1 MGDFDNK
8 EREEVFSKKVRA
20 GKRTYF
26 FDVKATRSNDY
37 YVTVT
42 ESKKRL
48 EDGVFIKHKIFLYKE
63 DFEKFAEGLKETID
77 YIKANQEVVEK
88 RYEYSENHTEQA
100 KTDDD
105 FSFAA
110 PPPPTF
116 ARPFPSCAEALA
128 AAASPRWCRM
138 VLICAISRRTRLNSA
153 VFSS

>member
-1 MGDFDNK
+1 MGDFDKN

-77 YIKANQEVVEK
+77 YVKANQEVVEK
-88 RYEYSENHTEQA
+88 RYEYNENSTESA
-100 KTDDD
+100 KVSDDD
-105 FSFAA
+105 FNF
-110 PPPPTF
+110 
-116 ARPFPSCAEALA
+116 E
-128 AAASPRWCRM
+128 
-138 VLICAISRRTRLNSA
+138 I
-153 VFSS
+153 

>member
-1 MGDFDNK
+1 MGDFENR

-37 YVTVT
+37 YITIT

-63 DFEKFAEGLKETID
+63 DFEKFAEGLKDTVE

-88 RYEYSENHTEQA
+88 RYEMSESPEIA
-100 KTDDD
+100 KAADDD
-105 FSFAA
+105 FSF
-110 PPPPTF
+110 
-116 ARPFPSCAEALA
+116 E
-128 AAASPRWCRM
+128 
-138 VLICAISRRTRLNSA
+138 I
-153 VFSS
+153 

>member
-77 YIKANQEVVEK
+77 YIKANQDVVEK
-88 RYEYSENHTEQA
+88 RYEYSENHPETA
-100 KTDDD
+100 KIEDD
-105 FSFAA
+105 FSF
-110 PPPPTF
+110 
-116 ARPFPSCAEALA
+116 E
-128 AAASPRWCRM
+128 
-138 VLICAISRRTRLNSA
+138 V
-153 VFSS
+153 